1 MRFEHTIRVAAPR
14 DRAWALLVDVPAV
27 ARCVPGAE
35 DVVETGPNA
44 YRGAVRV
51 SLGPIRLRLE
61 GNVTVTERDE
71 RAGRASL
78 RLEAADRA
86 VGGTVRSE
94 VHMTLTEFGAG
105 TELRLVTEATLAGRI
120 GDLGQP
126 LIRRQA
132 DRVVS
137 EFARCLE
144 RTLGGAGQ
152 EGRL

>member
-1 MRFEHTIRVAAPR
+1 MRFEHTVRVSAPR
-14 DRAWALLVDVPAV
+14 KRAWDLLVDVPAV

-35 DVVETGPNA
+35 DVAPVGDDR

-51 SLGPIRLRLE
+51 NVGPVRLRLE
-61 GNVTVTERDE
+61 GEVTVTRKEE
-71 RAGRASL
+71 ETGHAVM
-78 RLEAADRA
+78 RLDATDRA
-86 VGGTVRSE
+86 VGGAVKAELRVTVVE
-94 VHMTLTEFGAG
+94 LEGV

-126 LIRRQA
+126 LIKRQA
-132 DRVVS
+132 DKIAA

-144 RTLGGAGQ
+144 RELGR